1 MSVAMP
7 RLLAVVEEAAALA
20 KRAFD
25 EGSYAVHEK
34 AKGDWASTA
43 DTQVEAFLKAEL
55 SKLAPDAQFLGEE
68 TGLSQAL
75 AVASASKQGA
85 GLTWV
90 VDPIDGTA
98 NFVRGIPHFCSV
110 VALVTQ
116 QMEPMLGVI
125 VDPCRKESFW
135 AVKGEGAWLN
145 HCLLPE
151 SIDRHPLESL
161 LAVVTP
167 KPTSPVAHALQEW
180 LPNAVQSFGG
190 LRRSGA
196 MALDLAWLAAGRMDA
211 FLGFNLD
218 PWDVLAGSLL
228 VTETKGLYSN
238 ALLNTTSNGQAESH
252 PVRRIAA
259 AGGRQCL
266 EAVLALDESVGK
278 RVNS

>member
-20 KRAFD
+20 KKAFD

-34 AKGDWASTA
+34 ARGDWASTA

-55 SKLAPDAQFLGEE
+55 SVLAPDALFLGEE
-68 TGLSQAL
+68 TGLSQA
-75 AVASASKQGA
+75 VTPASGSKPDP

-110 VALVTQ
+110 VTLVDQ
-116 QMEPMLGVI
+116 QMEPVLGVI

-135 AVKGEGAWLN
+135 AIKGEGAWLN
-145 HCLLPE
+145 HGVLSD
-151 SIDRHPLESL
+151 SIDRHPLEGL

-167 KPTSPVAHALQEW
+167 KPTSPMAHALQAW

-211 FLGFNLD
+211 FVGFNLD

-238 ALLNTTSNGQAESH
+238 ALLNTSSNGQAEGH

>member
-20 KRAFD
+20 KKAFD
-25 EGSYAVHEK
+25 EGSYAVREK
-34 AKGDWASTA
+34 ARGDWASTA

-55 SKLAPDAQFLGEE
+55 SILAPNAQFLGEE
-68 TGLSQAL
+68 TGLSQSVAP
-75 AVASASKQGA
+75 ASASKQSTR
-85 GLTWV
+85 LTWV

-110 VALVTQ
+110 VALVNQ
-116 QMEPMLGVI
+116 QMEPILGVI

-135 AVKGEGAWLN
+135 VVKGEGAWLN
-145 HCLLPE
+145 HRLLPV

-180 LPNAVQSFGG
+180 LPKAVQSFGG

-211 FLGFNLD
+211 FVGFNLD

-228 VTETKGLYSN
+228 VTEVKGHYSN
-238 ALLNTTSNGQAESH
+238 SLLSKASNGPTEGR

-266 EAVLALDESVGK
+266 EAALALDPFVGK
-278 RVNS
+278 SVNS